1 MAPIIDAW
9 LIVVVAIAAR
19 LNREQ
24 SKALEYLLAE
34 NRVLKEHLRGR
45 GGRIRF
51 ADGQRSLL
59 ATKAKALGRA
69 TACPDQLSNGI
80 EHHLELL
87 VVPAFELLQL
97 CA

>member
-51 ADGQRSLL
+51 ADGQRSWAISESRSSSWSASIVVL
-59 ATKAKALGRA
+59 AM
-69 TACPDQLSNGI
+69 N
-80 EHHLELL
+80 
-87 VVPAFELLQL
+87 V
-97 CA
+97 